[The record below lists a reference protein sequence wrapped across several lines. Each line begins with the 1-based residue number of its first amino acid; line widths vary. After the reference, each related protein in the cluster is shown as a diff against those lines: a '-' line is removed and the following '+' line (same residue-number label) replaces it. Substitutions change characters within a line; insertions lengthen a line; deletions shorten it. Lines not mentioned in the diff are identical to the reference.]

1 MKAALAWLAS
11 FRLRIVFRTS
21 FLFLALAVVAMAVTV
36 LQEEKQRSYDH
47 YQESFAKTKEQIVA
61 RLRHPSGQLAL
72 LNPPRAGAVTPLR
85 PMILPFSSLDF
96 DHLYDVRHAVEMAG
110 CLVHYRNHGS
120 LCVAIGHSLWS
131 AGFVYLAG
139 TFASGTLV
147 AHHSSDLALDDTH
160 RVQVEVGLHGKTYR
174 LLAPFERLAGEDRLE
189 GRVTAYQE
197 VDDRENPESLPDP
210 APTPVKD
217 FRGWLWQET
226 LCLDASQPNCTKKSF
241 FSLRLSLNALRDALA
256 EGRKIQWPPPDLDQF
271 QVRVQV
277 LPPGNGPALFD
288 SNDEGA
294 IPPFSLNDLGALLL
308 PGETLT
314 LRKKDEGPKSDW
326 VRRGEDEVPTQSSP
340 RLTRLIHWLPVD
352 GYGAPLELVDEVVTP
367 LGGFQVLLKGDI
379 RSVNQTLGAVAG
391 RVSWF
396 VGAMLLAIGCAWLVI
411 ELGIIHP
418 IGRLTERA
426 KALSRTVQVADGLR
440 IVRRSNGL
448 FWLVK
453 TFSQTPILRPMVQRI
468 RSREAARSARPN
480 GTLEHFDLAD
490 LRGGDELGILAN
502 CLDDLLQRVKEDAVR
517 ERIRAEQEKEL
528 WHAVGHEIMSP
539 LQSLLAIH
547 GNPEDPSHRYISR
560 MQQAVR
566 VLYGSA
572 SPSEAFQSTAV
583 QVQAIDLAEFLPN
596 VAEHAGI
603 ADVRCAL
610 VDGPVPVHADE
621 YPLEDVFSHVLKNA
635 DRYRRPGTP
644 ITLVLETTE
653 RTATITIHNVGAP
666 IPDHLIDQI
675 FEYGVSEQPEA
686 GARGNRGQ
694 GLFVARTY
702 MAKMGGTISA
712 RNVEDGVSFLLTLQ
726 RVRSRQAR

>member
-1 MKAALAWLAS
+1 
-11 FRLRIVFRTS
+11 
-21 FLFLALAVVAMAVTV
+21 
-36 LQEEKQRSYDH
+36 
-47 YQESFAKTKEQIVA
+47 
-61 RLRHPSGQLAL
+61 
-72 LNPPRAGAVTPLR
+72 
-85 PMILPFSSLDF
+85 
-96 DHLYDVRHAVEMAG
+96 
-110 CLVHYRNHGS
+110 
-120 LCVAIGHSLWS
+120 
-131 AGFVYLAG
+131 
-139 TFASGTLV
+139 
-147 AHHSSDLALDDTH
+147 
-160 RVQVEVGLHGKTYR
+160 
-174 LLAPFERLAGEDRLE
+174 
-189 GRVTAYQE
+189 
-197 VDDRENPESLPDP
+197 
-210 APTPVKD
+210 
-217 FRGWLWQET
+217 
-226 LCLDASQPNCTKKSF
+226 
-241 FSLRLSLNALRDALA
+241 
-256 EGRKIQWPPPDLDQF
+256 
-271 QVRVQV
+271 
-277 LPPGNGPALFD
+277 
-288 SNDEGA
+288 
-294 IPPFSLNDLGALLL
+294 
-308 PGETLT
+308 
-314 LRKKDEGPKSDW
+314 
-326 VRRGEDEVPTQSSP
+326 
-340 RLTRLIHWLPVD
+340 
-352 GYGAPLELVDEVVTP
+352 
-367 LGGFQVLLKGDI
+367 
-379 RSVNQTLGAVAG
+379 
-391 RVSWF
+391 
-396 VGAMLLAIGCAWLVI
+396 MLLAIRCAWLVI

-426 KALSRTVQVADGLR
+426 KALSRTVQATDGLR
-440 IVRRSNGL
+440 LVRRTTGL
-448 FWLVK
+448 SWIMETLSKRQIFRHL
-453 TFSQTPILRPMVQRI
+453 VQRI
-468 RSREAARSARPN
+468 RSRETTRSAPG

-490 LRGGDELGILAN
+490 LRGSDELGILAN

-539 LQSLLAIH
+539 LQSLLVIH

-572 SPSEAFQSTAV
+572 SPSEAFESSAV
-583 QVQAIDLAEFLPN
+583 QVQAIDIAELMQN

-644 ITLVLETTE
+644 ITLALETAE
-653 RTATITIHNVGAP
+653 RTATVTIHNVGTP